1 MSTLTIKNISRHL
14 HLELKQSAIENHRSL
29 NGEVIARLEQAL
41 HKVTTDADAWL
52 TKIQAIRKT
61 AKSQNL
67 TDKELLKAKTE
78 GRL

>member
-14 HLELKQSAIENHRSL
+14 HRELKQSAVENHRSL

-41 HKVTTDADAWL
+41 HRVVTDADAWL
-52 TKIQAIRKT
+52 TKIRTVRK
-61 AKSQNL
+61 AAGGEYL

-78 GRL
+78 GRP